1 MKPSNLFEK
10 WAPKFWLLC
19 ADGDISSHFETNVE
33 HYSQISL
40 FWLFLL
46 RGHILSFFQC
56 LEVNWLKVAP
66 RLPPPFILIW
76 WLYTKARKAIR
87 TINGHQFQLHIHLS
101 AISLLLLR
109 SSYLRICELGNASFS
124 LHLIT
129 LVIFH
134 VLINKLAL
142 VLFSFTSSSIM
153 IWKGETRL
161 INL

>member
-1 MKPSNLFEK
+1 MGSKVLAAVLME
-10 WAPKFWLLC
+10 
-19 ADGDISSHFETNVE
+19 
-33 HYSQISL
+33 ISL
-40 FWLFLL
+40 PILRQMWSIIHRYLFFGSFFYEDTSSL
-46 RGHILSFFQC
+46 FFQC